1 MRVVACVFGSG
12 VYFANT
18 GRSKDLLGYVL
29 KLTLLLVDF
38 LGGVGRPGPEEGFGG
53 PGPKGTL
60 CYVILFCD
68 TLCYAEITRPH
79 VSVTMASSTTLPM
92 TIAVVMS

>member
-60 CYVILFCD
+60 CYVILCCD
-68 TLCYAEITRPH
+68 TLCYAMLCQHGIEVYAMLRY
-79 VSVTMASSTTLPM
+79 VTLRC
-92 TIAVVMS
+92 VMLF

>member
-12 VYFANT
+12 VDFANT

-38 LGGVGRPGPEEGFGG
+38 LGGLDALALRRGLAALALRGP
-53 PGPKGTL
+53 
-60 CYVILFCD
+60 YV
-68 TLCYAEITRPH
+68 
-79 VSVTMASSTTLPM
+79 M
-92 TIAVVMS
+92 

>member
-18 GRSKDLLGYVL
+18 GRANDLLEYVL

-38 LGGVGRPGPEEGFGG
+38 LGGVGRPGPKGGFGG

-60 CYVILFCD
+60 CHVVLCCD
-68 TLCYAEITRPH
+68 SLCYVMLCQHGIEVCAMLCY
-79 VSVTMASSTTLPM
+79 VTLRC
-92 TIAVVMS
+92 VMLC